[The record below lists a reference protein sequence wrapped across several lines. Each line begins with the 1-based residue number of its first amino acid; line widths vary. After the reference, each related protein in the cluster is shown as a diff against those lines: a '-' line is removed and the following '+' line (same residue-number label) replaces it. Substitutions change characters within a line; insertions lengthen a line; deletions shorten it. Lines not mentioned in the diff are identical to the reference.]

1 MRPGPDP
8 AQRTRLRDQRS
19 VGPESV
25 RHQAEALVL
34 LSQEQRRLLAVLQTQ
49 QNGMTARQ
57 LQTRLAWPSGGV
69 QPLLESLRERQLVAQ
84 LNTIVPSYV
93 YRYAGVDLHA
103 E

>member
-8 AQRTRLRDQRS
+8 AQLTQIREHERVR
-19 VGPESV
+19 PEIE
-25 RHQAEALVL
+25 RPQAQALAVL
-34 LSQEQRRLLAVLQTQ
+34 SEEQRLLAVLQTQ

-57 LQTRLAWPSGGV
+57 LQARLAWPSGGV